1 MNPTLNPIGL
11 GYQGAGINDLN
22 ENTFCSSLCSRYPAR
37 LVTLWEEF
45 AKTKKSYN
53 DHPSM
58 FEEDQIFIILELK
71 NGGNDSGDIK
81 YRSPN
86 QTYAMILQVIF
97 IIFIFYISLTFYLF
111 RWDLSSLPLGYC
123 WIWFGAQGSISPF
136 LVESQEQIKRTCPH
150 YTERYAPCNPSPS
163 L

>member
-22 ENTFCSSLCSRYPAR
+22 ENTFCSSLCSRYPDR

-53 DHPSM
+53 DHPRM

-97 IIFIFYISLTFYLF
+97 IFFYILHQFNILFISLGFIKSPIGILL
-111 RWDLSSLPLGYC
+111 DSGLGHKAVY
-123 WIWFGAQGSISPF
+123 
-136 LVESQEQIKRTCPH
+136 PH
-150 YTERYAPCNPSPS
+150 F
-163 L
+163 